1 MNSLGVG
8 DGAGINIDLSVEFF
22 SKLTNIE
29 LSKGSFGIGNF
40 FMPANTKSINKCKE
54 LISYNLRANGL
65 QIKLW
70 RKLPTD
76 AEAVNKSSLAEQQD
90 IYQFIILKPDNISC
104 EKFESKLNTS
114 LLSINKTIY
123 YEKIYSGLFPLSLSS
138 KVQVLKGR
146 LNSGEVIRYFKDLS
160 NTDMKISMLF
170 FHTRFSTNTAPATS
184 MAQPFQFIAHN
195 GELNT
200 DKKNRLSEDAIAK
213 CNKSLF
219 LMPEGQSDSSRLDQT
234 VFRRIHEDKLDIVK
248 AIVAMMPPA
257 WENNQPYSDNVKAM
271 LEYFSL
277 YEEKNDGPA
286 ALIFSDGNKI
296 GARLDRLGL
305 RPLRSIETDK
315 YIAVMSEAGQIKF
328 PNDKIVSLGRI
339 KAGGMIYYD
348 HNEKKLFK
356 NNEILENLSNELDYK
371 EILEKSIIR
380 INSLQQEKHNIVT
393 YGKEDNTI
401 NYYIAYYINHESF
414 KFLLDPMIQNGLEK
428 ISAMGYGVATNALY
442 SYEGGI
448 SKYFS
453 QRFAQVTNPPLDS
466 LRETDGMTLRVSI
479 GAKPN
484 FTDNKHKQIV
494 LKSPILKKDQLA
506 AIKQQEEIKVISIQC
521 VYNINLYSD
530 TKNENSLKKAIKEI
544 SQKIVKKAKE
554 NYGLI
559 ILSDTAVSK
568 TKAAIPI
575 QLIIAACNQSLI
587 ENRARFNSSLIVES
601 GQIISTHDLCT
612 ALGFGASAVMPISVY
627 SRITQLYD
635 ENEAENRFELYKKA
649 AHKSLLKIMGK
660 FGICT
665 IESYIGG
672 EFFESNFLDTN
683 EGYLKEIFPNI
694 NSPVGGAQFR
704 DISNNSKFWHSK
716 SIHFNDQELPKL
728 GLFKE
733 RSDSAGHSFGIVSV
747 REFENLTKENISYS
761 NEKEFQKVSLPW
773 IKDDGIDHFDFKRE
787 LKLRK
792 LSEDEINSFRMTK
805 KYKDFCL
812 NIYNERNERPVALRD
827 ILSLP
832 IDVNDTNNS
841 ESFRKLF
848 SKIDVNGSKYISLK
862 NLSLSRIDNKFYSI
876 KIRNAISLKAL
887 EAYFNEDFPELCAQI
902 NNDCILVRN
911 SDKFQPIFDKF
922 ISQKKAIP
930 IDEVQPAHKITRTFA
945 SGAMSHG
952 ALMLEAHKQV
962 SLGTN
967 MVGAMSNSGEGGESY
982 SRLNSIYSSKIK
994 QVASGRFGI
1003 WTGYLA
1009 DPSVEEIEIK
1019 IAQGAKPGEG
1029 GQLPAKKVD
1038 VQIASARGGTPGI
1051 ELVSPPPHHDTYSIE
1066 DLAQLIHDCKATRAK
1081 VIVKLVSSEGIG
1093 TIAVGVAKAGADII
1107 NVAGNTGG
1115 TGAAAVTS
1123 LKNTGR
1129 SAEIGV
1135 AEVHQALTSNRI
1147 RDKVLLRASG
1157 AHQTGLDV
1165 IKSAILG
1172 ADSFEFGTT
1181 ALMMIGC
1188 VMAKNCNVACPAG
1201 LTTNPEIFTGDGR
1214 NLAQYYLN
1222 VAHEVRDI
1230 LSWLGFKSLKAIR
1243 GKISLLHLIKHKN
1256 IVGKLNMRKLL
1267 NEEFSKPIKSPIY
1280 VEASFRIDDYILDD
1294 VKKYIM
1300 SNNTD
1305 NIIFDGNDFSLTNN
1319 DKSVG
1324 GQISCDIERLLN
1336 YETYPKNK
1344 RVLIDDRGRKFL
1356 SQDSIIIRTKDS
1368 AGQSYGAFCT
1378 DGLRFEHTGICN
1390 DGVAKSMCGGK
1401 IIVNSPSKI
1410 RYSRGNNVLVGNFA
1424 LFGATGGQLFING
1437 EAGDRFG
1444 IRNTG
1449 ALAVVEGVGEY
1460 CCEYMINGTIVNLG
1474 ECGIGFGNGMSG
1486 GISYQYDPEG
1496 NFKDLYSKDSV
1507 KLIYYS
1513 DEKYTQSQLDIL
1525 KTIIEKHHLYTK
1537 SETAR
1542 KIIDNWNTEK
1552 AKFIIIMP
1560 NALYEQ
1566 QSSASLLENLSSSEM
1581 INELSN
1587 FMSKLVIR
1595 KFRNSWSKNDNN
1607 HTEDSSVFRLNSSE
1621 MYELLTNY
1629 AILDSSFNL
1638 ASKKLK
1644 NKGYKNNNVLT
1655 EQYAKHLILESD
1667 FDLVAKIAKDVYSSL
1682 ELFSKEQL
1690 SALLA
1695 HKRITDYKNALKIR
1709 DIYDI
1714 QAPGMTSWIM
1724 YNDYINQKIL
1734 NTIPRW
1740 EKSLSINLTHA
1751 VFESYKKAV

>member
-1 MNSLGVG
+1 MNSQGVG
-8 DGAGINIDLSVEFF
+8 DGAGINIDLSVKFF
-22 SKLTNIE
+22 SSLINKDLE
-29 LSKGSFGIGNF
+29 KDQFAVGNF
-40 FMPANTKSINKCKE
+40 FIPHNPKSIDKCKD
-54 LISYNLRANGL
+54 LISSNLNDNGL
-65 QIKLW
+65 DIELW
-70 RKLPTD
+70 RKVPTND
-76 AEAVNKSSLAEQQD
+76 NVVNKHSQKEQQQ
-90 IYQFIILKPDNISC
+90 IFQFIILKPQEIQCDT
-104 EKFESKLNTS
+104 FEEKLN
-114 LLSINKTIY
+114 LALINIKKIIY
-123 YEKIYSGLFPLSLSS
+123 YEETYAGLFPLSLST

-146 LNSGEVIRYFKDLS
+146 LNSGEVIKYFKDLS
-160 NTDMKISMLF
+160 NTKMEVSMLF

-213 CNKSLF
+213 YNNKTF

-257 WENNQPYSDNVKAM
+257 WEKNQPYSDNVKAM

-305 RPLRSIETDK
+305 RPLRSIETDE

-328 PNDKIVSLGRI
+328 PNNKVVSRGRI
-339 KAGGMIYYD
+339 EAGGMIYYD

-356 NNEILENLSNELDYK
+356 SNEILENLARELNYK
-371 EILEKSIIR
+371 EILEKAIIR
-380 INSLQQEKHNIVT
+380 IDSLGKAKPSSFIHQKQDNIIQ
-393 YGKEDNTI
+393 KN
-401 NYYIAYYINHESF
+401 IAYYINQESF
-414 KFLLDPMIQNGLEK
+414 KFLLDPMIQNGIEK

-442 SYEGGI
+442 GSEGGV

-466 LRETDGMTLRVSI
+466 LRETDGMTLRVSL

-484 FTDNKHKQIV
+484 FTNNKYKQIV
-494 LKSPILKKDQLA
+494 INSPILDRFQLET
-506 AIKQQEEIKVISIQC
+506 IKQQQEIKVISIQC
-521 VYNINLYSD
+521 VYNINLHSD
-530 TKNENSLKKAIKEI
+530 KKNETSIKKSIKEI
-544 SQKIVKKAKE
+544 SQEIVTRAKE
-554 NYGLI
+554 DYGLI
-559 ILSDTAVSK
+559 ILSDSGISK

-587 ENRARFNSSLIVES
+587 ENRARFNSSLIIES

-612 ALGFGASAVMPISVY
+612 ALGFGASAIMPISVY
-627 SRITQLYD
+627 DRITHLYD
-635 ENEAENRFELYKKA
+635 DNEIDHRFELYKKA

-683 EGYLKEIFPNI
+683 EDYLKEIFPNI
-694 NSPVGGAQFR
+694 SSPVGGAQFR
-704 DISNNSKFWHSK
+704 DISNNSKLWHCK
-716 SIHFNDQELPKL
+716 SINSNDQEMPNL

-747 REFENLTKENISYS
+747 REFGNLTEEDISYS
-761 NEKEFQKVSLPW
+761 NEKEFQKESLPW
-773 IKDDGIDHFDFKRE
+773 IKYDGIENIDFKRE
-787 LKLRK
+787 LKFRK
-792 LSEDEINSFRMTK
+792 LSKDEINSFKMTK

-812 NIYNERNERPVALRD
+812 GIYNERSKRPAALRD
-827 ILSLP
+827 VLSIP
-832 IDVNDTNNS
+832 IDVNDINNS
-841 ESFRKLF
+841 HDFRKLF
-848 SKIDVNGSKYISLK
+848 SKIDVNGSKFISLK
-862 NLSLSRIDNKFYSI
+862 NISVNRIDSENYKI
-876 KIRNAISLKAL
+876 KLDNIICLKAL
-887 EAYFNEDFPELCAQI
+887 ESYFNEDFPELCARI
-902 NNDCILVRN
+902 IDGCIIVRSSIKTHLFFEKLIPAKSN
-911 SDKFQPIFDKF
+911 
-922 ISQKKAIP
+922 IS
-930 IDEVQPAHKITRTFA
+930 IDAVQPAHEITRTFA

-982 SRLNSIYSSKIK
+982 DRLNSIYSSKIK

-1135 AEVHQALTSNRI
+1135 AEVHQALTANRI
-1147 RDKVLLRASG
+1147 RDKVVLRASG

-1165 IKSAILG
+1165 VKSAILG

-1222 VAHEVRDI
+1222 VAHEVRNI
-1230 LSWLGFKSLKAIR
+1230 LSWLGFETLKSIR
-1243 GKISLLHLIKHKN
+1243 GKISLLNLIKHEN
-1256 IVGKLNMRKLL
+1256 IVGKLDMGKLL
-1267 NEEFSKPIKSPIY
+1267 NEEFSESIKKPIY
-1280 VEASFRIDDYILDD
+1280 VKASFRIDDIILKD

-1300 SNNTD
+1300 SYD
-1305 NIIFDGNDFSLTNN
+1305 NDHIIFQGSDFSLTNN

-1324 GQISCDIERLLN
+1324 GQISCDLERLLN
-1336 YETYPKNK
+1336 YKLNPKNK
-1344 RVLIDDRGRKFL
+1344 RVLVDDRGRKFL

-1378 DGLRFEHTGICN
+1378 DGLRFEHSGICN

-1401 IIVNSPSKI
+1401 IIVSNPSKI
-1410 RYSRGNNVLVGNFA
+1410 KFSSGNNVLVGNFA

-1486 GISYQYDPEG
+1486 GISYQYDPNG
-1496 NFKDLYSKDSV
+1496 HFKDSYSKDSV
-1507 KLIYYS
+1507 KLVYYS
-1513 DEKYTQSQLDIL
+1513 DEKFTQSQLEIL
-1525 KTIIEKHHLYTK
+1525 KTIIEKHYFYTK
-1537 SETAR
+1537 SKTA
-1542 KIIDNWNTEK
+1542 KDIIDNWNIEK
-1552 AKFIIIMP
+1552 TKFIIVIP

-1566 QSSASLLENLSSSEM
+1566 QSSSALLEKLSSREM
-1581 INELSN
+1581 IDELSY
-1587 FMSKLVIR
+1587 FMAKFVINKLRKSWNNENENSK
-1595 KFRNSWSKNDNN
+1595 KSF
-1607 HTEDSSVFRLNSSE
+1607 EFELNSPR
-1621 MYELLTNY
+1621 MFELLTNY
-1629 AILDSSFNL
+1629 AILNNSITL
-1638 ASKKLK
+1638 ANKKLK
-1644 NKGYKNNNVLT
+1644 NKGYNYNIDLT
-1655 EQYAKHLILESD
+1655 EQYAKHLILETD
-1667 FDLVAKIAKDVYSSL
+1667 FDLVTNIAKDVSSSL
-1682 ELFSKEQL
+1682 ESFSDEQL

-1709 DIYDI
+1709 DIYDV

-1724 YNDYINQKIL
+1724 HNDFVNQNVL
-1734 NTIPRW
+1734 NTIPKL
-1740 EKSLSINLTHA
+1740 EEILSMNLTHG
-1751 VFESYKKAV
+1751 VLESYKKAV